1 MNFGEAL
8 ERVKSGKK
16 IQREG
21 WNGKNQFVELGSHV
35 SYVRPNGEVVNANH
49 EAMGNQVLVFHGTCA
64 DGNIRQNIAQIA
76 VVFGIEHFVSAGKA
90 SFAECSQVQFSYRDN
105 AFKHI
110 RLA

>member
-8 ERVKSGKK
+8 ERVKK

-49 EAMGNQVLVFHGTCA
+49 EAMGNQVLVFHGTSGVQCGWLASQA
-64 DGNIRQNIAQIA
+64 DMMAEDWRA
-76 VVFGIEHFVSAGKA
+76 VDDV
-90 SFAECSQVQFSYRDN
+90 
-105 AFKHI
+105 
-110 RLA
+110 